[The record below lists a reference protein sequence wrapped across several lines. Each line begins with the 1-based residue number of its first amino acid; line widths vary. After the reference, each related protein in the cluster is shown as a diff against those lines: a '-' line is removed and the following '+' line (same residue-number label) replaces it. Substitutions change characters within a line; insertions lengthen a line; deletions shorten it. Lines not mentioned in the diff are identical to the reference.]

1 MSHIF
6 EFLFSQYK
14 TYDTLDIVL
23 ELIAVVFTIVSVWFS
38 KRNNVLVFPTGMVS
52 TAIFVYLLLK
62 WDLLG
67 DMIINAYYFIMSL
80 YGWYVWTTKVSD
92 SNVTPISE
100 TTIKEKWISLLLG
113 IGALIFIALIY
124 VTFNKFDSW
133 TAYVDTFTT
142 AIFFAG
148 MWLMAKRKIEN
159 WLFWIVGN
167 IITVPLYFYKGL
179 TFSSLLYIVLTIIA
193 IFGYKAWKKHLNNT
207 LQTV

>member
-14 TYDTLDIVL
+14 TYDTLDILL
-23 ELIAVVFTIVSVWFS
+23 ELIAVVFTIASVWFS

-124 VTFNKFDSW
+124 MTFNKFDSW

>member
-124 VTFNKFDSW
+124 MTFNKFDSW

>member
-23 ELIAVVFTIVSVWFS
+23 ELIAVVFTIASVWFS

-80 YGWYVWTTKVSD
+80 YGWYVWTTKVND

-124 VTFNKFDSW
+124 MTFNKFDSW